1 LKNLKENTAMV
12 SVCMITYNHEL
23 YIRDALDGVVMQITN
38 FKIELIIGE
47 DCSNDATRKI
57 CEDYA
62 AKYPK
67 LIQLLPS
74 DCNLGMSQNGERTL
88 QFCKGKYIALLD
100 GDDYWTDPLKL
111 QKQVDF
117 LDKHEDYIL
126 SFHDVNIQYTRK
138 NNYRT
143 YRMVGSLKENTLG
156 TEDLIKPWFI
166 PTCSILYRNLIDINY
181 PNWISLTD
189 SADIALMLFLSTLGK
204 FYYLNEVMGVYRM
217 HDNGISISYTGY
229 SNIFS
234 MIHLY
239 QNFNEYTNKKYE
251 AKLHQAMKSEIHAH
265 LPEFHELRRLRR
277 SKKVKVI
284 KIIQAIASKIR
295 GVLG

>member
-1 LKNLKENTAMV
+1 MV

-23 YIRDALDGVVMQITN
+23 YIRDALDGVVMQKTN

-47 DCSNDATRKI
+47 DCSNDDTRKI

-62 AKYPK
+62 AKYPE

-74 DCNLGMSQNGERTL
+74 DRNLGMSQNGERTL
-88 QFCKGKYIALLD
+88 QSCKGEYIALLD

-138 NNYRT
+138 NNCRS

-166 PTCSILYRNLIDINY
+166 PTCSILYRNLKDINY

-217 HDNGISISYTGY
+217 HDNGISVSYTGY

-234 MIHLY
+234 KIHLY
-239 QNFNEYTNKKYE
+239 QNFNEYTNGKFE
-251 AKLHQAMKSEIHAH
+251 TKLHQAMKGEIQVH

-284 KIIQAIASKIR
+284 KVIQAIVTKIR
-295 GVLG
+295 DVLG